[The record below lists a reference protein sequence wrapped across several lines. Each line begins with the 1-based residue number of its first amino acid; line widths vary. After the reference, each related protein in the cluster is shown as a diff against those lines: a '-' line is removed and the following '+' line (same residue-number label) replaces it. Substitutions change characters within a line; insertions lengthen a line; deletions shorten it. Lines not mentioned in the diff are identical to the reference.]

1 MKRRNFLRATAS
13 LAVLALPALAHGQAV
28 KSVKIGVHLDQ
39 AKQASYYSLIQ
50 KDAIDLFVAELNA
63 KGGVLGVPLEV
74 LYEDDE
80 NNPVTT
86 VTKVDKLA
94 SEDVSFILSIGSSA
108 TGLAAQTRANDL
120 KIPLGSPANLAEQ
133 LTSSPP
139 KKYYFRIPLRGKYE
153 VQAVGQYIGKAL
165 KASKIAVVRDATQS
179 GLVIS
184 DQWIK
189 DLTAAGFKIVTV
201 EQITPGSTE
210 AMGQA
215 LRVKASGAEVVVVS
229 GASIPDLANYIKTHR
244 AIGNKAPL
252 IGSSLF
258 TAGGFLKLVGTAGE
272 GFVYPDAIDPSRV
285 EVKAI
290 EDRLVTNL
298 GERMR
303 NQAVAVQAWEFMRLV
318 IDAITRAGTTD
329 REKIRDAM
337 EATANFPIALGPP
350 GTALS
355 YGPDDHDLFTSADQV
370 VLRSVVDGAYGP
382 GLNFR

>member
-1 MKRRNFLRATAS
+1 MDRRTFLAATAS
-13 LAVLALPALAHGQAV
+13 IAALGLPTLARAQTASAL
-28 KSVKIGVHLDQ
+28 KIGVHLDQ

-50 KDAIDLFVAELNA
+50 KDAIDLFVKEINA
-63 KGGVLGVPLEV
+63 NGGASGRQLQV

-80 NNPVTT
+80 NNPVAT

-120 KIPLGSPANLAEQ
+120 KIPIGSPANLAEQ
-133 LTSSPP
+133 LTSDPP

-153 VQAVGQYIGKAL
+153 VQAVGQYIKKAL
-165 KASKIAVVRDATQS
+165 NATKIAVVRDATQS

-189 DLTAAGFKIVTV
+189 DLTAAGFNIVAK

-210 AMGQA
+210 ATGQA
-215 LRVKASGAEVVVVS
+215 LRVKSSGAEVVIVS

-244 AIGNKAPL
+244 MIGNKAPM

-258 TAGGFLKLVGTAGE
+258 TAGGFLKLVGPAGE
-272 GFVYPDAIDPSRV
+272 GFVYPDAIDPSRE

-290 EDRLVTNL
+290 EEKLVAGV
-298 GERMR
+298 GEKMR
-303 NQAVAVQAWEFMRLV
+303 GQAGGVQAWEFMRLV
-318 IDAITRAGTTD
+318 VDAVGRAGSTD

-337 EATANFPIALGPP
+337 EATSGFSIALGPP
-350 GTALS
+350 DTKLAYS
-355 YGPDDHDLFTSADQV
+355 PTNHDLFTSADQV
-370 VLRSVVDGAYGP
+370 VLRSVVNGQYGP
-382 GLNFR
+382 GLAFR